1 MKYSTPHPGKKM
13 DVSKR
18 FCDGEHK
25 FLFEIKEG
33 GKVRCAKIKIFC

>member
-1 MKYSTPHPGKKM
+1 M

-25 FLFEIKEG
+25 FLFEIKDG
-33 GKVRCAKIKIFC
+33 YKVLCVKIFC

>member
-1 MKYSTPHPGKKM
+1 M

-33 GKVRCAKIKIFC
+33 CKVPYVKILC